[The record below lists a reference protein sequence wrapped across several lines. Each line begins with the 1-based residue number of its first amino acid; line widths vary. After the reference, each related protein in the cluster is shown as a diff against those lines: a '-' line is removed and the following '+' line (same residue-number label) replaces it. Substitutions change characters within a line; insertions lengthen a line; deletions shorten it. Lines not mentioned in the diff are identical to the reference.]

1 MIEAIYLGLRQ
12 TRGISI
18 PDFNHKFAVDFQTLF
33 QKLLSDP
40 GLKELLET
48 EGEYCRLT
56 PRGMLVMDSV
66 VAKFVDL
73 IPF

>member
-18 PDFNHKFAVDFQTLF
+18 PDFNHRFAVDFQTFF
-33 QKLLSDP
+33 QKILSDP
-40 GLKELLET
+40 GLIELLEL
-48 EGEYCRLT
+48 EDEHCRLT
-56 PRGMLVMDSV
+56 PQGMLVMDTV
-66 VAKFVDL
+66 VANFVDQ